1 MPYNR
6 KDFSRREFLSRGIR
20 VTTGA
25 VASAALTSCN
35 FLGTGPGGKRIAKTR
50 FGLTTYQWGKDW
62 DIPTLIA
69 NCCKA
74 QVFGVELRTSQSYAH
89 GVELELSAQQRG
101 EVKKR
106 FEDSPLTLV
115 GLATS
120 ERYDSPEAAK
130 LKAAIE
136 NTKAYIK
143 LSRDIGGS
151 GVRVFPNS
159 FHGGVSRRKT
169 IEQISNSLN
178 IVGAFAADYGQQVRL
193 EAHGSAG
200 ELPTLRAIMD
210 QVVQPSVR
218 VKLNSDKRDTGGNG
232 FEHNFNLVKDLLGD
246 TLHLHNLKDTGFPYQ
261 LQMDLLVKMGWVGW
275 QLLEVSDKVPDRVQA
290 LIEQRQIWDKLL
302 VESLTRRSRN
312 QTGFDISSNTQKVR
326 KRTAASRL
334 GFTALEAPA

>member
-6 KDFSRREFLSRGIR
+6 KDFSRREFLARGLC
-20 VTTGA
+20 VTAGA
-25 VASAALTSCN
+25 VATTALASCN
-35 FLGTGPGGKRIAKTR
+35 FLGTRDATKRDARTR

-62 DIPTLIA
+62 DISTLIA

-74 QVFGVELRTSQSYAH
+74 GVFGVELRTSQSYAH
-89 GVELELSAQQRG
+89 GVELELDGEQRR

-106 FEDSPLTLV
+106 FEDSPVALV
-115 GLATS
+115 GIATS
-120 ERYDSPEAAK
+120 ERYDSPEIAK

-159 FHGGVSRRKT
+159 FHNGVPRAKT
-169 IEQISNSLN
+169 IEQIGNSLN

-200 ELPTLRAIMD
+200 ELSTLRMIMD
-210 QVVQPSVR
+210 HVVQPSVR
-218 VKLNSDKRDTGGNG
+218 VKLNSNKRDTGGNG

-246 TLHLHNLKDTGFPYQ
+246 TLHLHNLKNAEFPYQ

-275 QLLEVSDKVPDRVQA
+275 QMLEVSDKVPDRVLA
-290 LIEQRQIWDKLL
+290 LIEQRRIWDQMLANSMK
-302 VESLTRRSRN
+302 
-312 QTGFDISSNTQKVR
+312 
-326 KRTAASRL
+326 A
-334 GFTALEAPA
+334 

>member
-6 KDFSRREFLSRGIR
+6 KDFSRREFLSRGLC
-20 VTTGA
+20 VTAGA
-25 VASAALTSCN
+25 VASAALTSC
-35 FLGTGPGGKRIAKTR
+35 KRSETEPAAKSVTRTR
-50 FGLTTYQWGKDW
+50 FGLTTYQWGKEW

-69 NCCKA
+69 NCGKA

-120 ERYDSPEAAK
+120 ERYDSPEAEK

-159 FHGGVSRRKT
+159 FHDGVPREKT
-169 IEQISNSLN
+169 IEQIGSALN
-178 IVGAFAADYGQQVRL
+178 ILGAFAADYGQQVRL
-193 EAHGSAG
+193 EAHGTAG
-200 ELPTLRAIMD
+200 ELSTLRAIMD
-210 QVVQPSVR
+210 RVDQPSVR

-246 TLHLHNLKDTGFPYQ
+246 TLHLHNLKNAEFPYQ
-261 LQMDLLVKMGWVGW
+261 LQMDLLVKMGWNGW
-275 QLLEVSDKVPDRVQA
+275 QLLEISDKVPDRVLA
-290 LIEQRQIWDKLL
+290 LIEQRQIWD
-302 VESLTRRSRN
+302 
-312 QTGFDISSNTQKVR
+312 QMFASSMK
-326 KRTAASRL
+326 A
-334 GFTALEAPA
+334 